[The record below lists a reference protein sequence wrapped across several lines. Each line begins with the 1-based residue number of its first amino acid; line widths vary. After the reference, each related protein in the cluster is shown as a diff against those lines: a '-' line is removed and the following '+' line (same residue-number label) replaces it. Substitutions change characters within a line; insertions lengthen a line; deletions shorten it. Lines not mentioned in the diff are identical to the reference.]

1 MNTIEELNK
10 QIASNGCIHMI
21 GNYFANVDKSTEKA
35 ILVDIHGHK
44 NWFPKS
50 AFTMKDMGGIYCF
63 GIKSFFANKFN
74 GTY

>member
-35 ILVDIHGHK
+35 ILVDIHGRK